1 MEVLERPERSEVK
14 DRSQIDVEAL
24 ASLARERLH
33 ASAKVIHRGARKGRV
48 VRRGPR
54 PDSYRRGR
62 QLRPEDG
69 RGPGPPRAE
78 DLRDGVELAH
88 VPVRIGQRTD
98 RTCVVEER
106 RGVLRR
112 RLEPELVR
120 DILDTVPVVVDQDLA
135 PDVVPALAEVPTACR
150 LLSRD

>member
-33 ASAKVIHRGARKGRV
+33 ASAEVIHRGARQGRV

-62 QLRPEDG
+62 QVRPEDG
-69 RGPGPPRAE
+69 RGPGPARAE

-88 VPVRIGQRTD
+88 LPVRIRQRTAPNW
-98 RTCVVEER
+98 VGAER
-106 RGVLRR
+106 RG
-112 RLEPELVR
+112 
-120 DILDTVPVVVDQDLA
+120 D
-135 PDVVPALAEVPTACR
+135 
-150 LLSRD
+150 

>member
-33 ASAKVIHRGARKGRV
+33 ASAEVIHRGARQGRV

-62 QLRPEDG
+62 QGRPEGG
-69 RGPGPPRAE
+69 RGPRPARGGGPR
-78 DLRDGVELAH
+78 GGGELAH
-88 VPVRIGQRTD
+88 APVRVGPKTD
-98 RTCVVEER
+98 RARVLEES
-106 RGVLRR
+106 RGGLRR
-112 RLEPELVR
+112 RLV
-120 DILDTVPVVVDQDLA
+120 TGMG
-135 PDVVPALAEVPTACR
+135 
-150 LLSRD
+150 

>member
-62 QLRPEDG
+62 QRPPPGRRGPRPPPGAGPRGGGERAPGSVLVAQRTELG
-69 RGPGPPRAE
+69 RG
-78 DLRDGVELAH
+78 
-88 VPVRIGQRTD
+88 
-98 RTCVVEER
+98 
-106 RGVLRR
+106 
-112 RLEPELVR
+112 
-120 DILDTVPVVVDQDLA
+120 
-135 PDVVPALAEVPTACR
+135 
-150 LLSRD
+150 